1 MNSIDIV
8 ITMLTILASVLV
20 APISFFLGWK
30 FAEWLVKKGI
40 L

>member
-1 MNSIDIV
+1 MNSMV
-8 ITMLTILASVLV
+8 TMLTILASVIA

-30 FAEWLVKKGI
+30 FAEWLGKKGI